1 MDKTFKEKN
10 THPRKPKRWIL
21 KLIHKVEKQID
32 KLKEPIYRDKLYI
45 KYLNGKY
52 CIVCGNRDPKV
63 DFKFPDGIVC
73 THPSNQ
79 KNKGKFRSYS
89 HSCKFWK
96 REKNFKKMMD
106 KRFKKEYWE
115 SLKPFENED
124 DIPDIPIC
132 RTDED
137 RIFYKDVIVP
147 NLIRCGA
154 IAKKDLEVDAWYTGD
169 TRNANRA
176 KWNGKEF
183 EYIRYKFGYTFTDT
197 VNHFE
202 DDDDCALFVPLK
214 KEESITIKP

>member
-1 MDKTFKEKN
+1 
-10 THPRKPKRWIL
+10 
-21 KLIHKVEKQID
+21 
-32 KLKEPIYRDKLYI
+32 
-45 KYLNGKY
+45 
-52 CIVCGNRDPKV
+52 
-63 DFKFPDGIVC
+63 
-73 THPSNQ
+73 
-79 KNKGKFRSYS
+79 
-89 HSCKFWK
+89 
-96 REKNFKKMMD
+96 MMD

-124 DIPDIPIC
+124 DVPDIPIC

-154 IAKKDLEVDAWYTGD
+154 IAKKDLEVDVWYTGD

-202 DDDDCALFVPLK
+202 DDDDYALFVPLK